1 MDDIH
6 ENIEEYNRNKKR
18 TIVIV
23 FDYMIPDMLNNKK
36 LNPIVII

>member
-6 ENIEEYNRNKKR
+6 ENTEEYNRNKKR
-18 TIVIV
+18 TMVIV